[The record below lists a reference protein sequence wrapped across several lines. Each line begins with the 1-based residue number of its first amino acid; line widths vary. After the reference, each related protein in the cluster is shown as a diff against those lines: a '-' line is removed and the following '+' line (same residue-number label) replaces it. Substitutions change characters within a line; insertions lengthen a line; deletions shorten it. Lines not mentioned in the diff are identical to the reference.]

1 MNPCFPLEHICC
13 MNVSQDISRG
23 SSLSPANK
31 TQPGRVLKIS
41 VYENN
46 VKLLQIL
53 RMAWY
58 MYTQAFSLDP
68 VLIILVIKDTA
79 SLVPPLLYVSS
90 LIKVLIGIL
99 RHLFVSGF
107 LVRYPQAFP
116 MEISSVQ
123 PEKTFIMEW
132 WLPTAATLMRE
143 GRRSLTWWVSPPYT
157 VPATMVKLESG
168 AALLLSALN
177 STNVLL
183 LPMLKMQSCCL
194 RTEACFP

>member
-1 MNPCFPLEHICC
+1 
-13 MNVSQDISRG
+13 
-23 SSLSPANK
+23 
-31 TQPGRVLKIS
+31 
-41 VYENN
+41 
-46 VKLLQIL
+46 
-53 RMAWY
+53 
-58 MYTQAFSLDP
+58 
-68 VLIILVIKDTA
+68 
-79 SLVPPLLYVSS
+79 
-90 LIKVLIGIL
+90 
-99 RHLFVSGF
+99 
-107 LVRYPQAFP
+107 

-123 PEKTFIMEW
+123 LEKTFIMEW